1 MCIAGK
7 FRGVVDWESGGFGL
21 PGTDLI
27 YFLGS
32 FAYLARS
39 EGSQDRLRGFKEMFF
54 ESSAFS
60 TGGSSEILPGT
71 AQQWLGDYC
80 RRLGISTRWLP
91 VLFGLCWTIHAR
103 NEMHQ
108 AEQQTAPAISRT
120 PGYFRAC
127 LRFYLEN
134 MERLS
139 IVESAAR
146 RAEGR
151 TA

>member
-39 EGSQDRLRGFKEMFF
+39 EGIQDQLRGFKEMFF
-54 ESSAFS
+54 ESGTSS
-60 TGGSSEILPGT
+60 TARGSEISPGT
-71 AQQWLGDYC
+71 AQQWLEDYC

-91 VLFGLCWTIHAR
+91 VLFGLCWTMHAR
-103 NEMHQ
+103 NEK
-108 AEQQTAPAISRT
+108 QQTASVSDPT
-120 PGYFRAC
+120 PGYFRSC

-139 IVESAAR
+139 IVESATRQEAR
-146 RAEGR
+146 A
-151 TA
+151 